1 MVVDVRQSQS
11 RFSPDRTKL
20 LDRMGGLDGR
30 GHRDLNAQVRALV
43 CKSLRN
49 RGIAVWAGGRMMG
62 PEGDSTGSKAA

>member
-30 GHRDLNAQVRALV
+30 GHRDLNAQVTN
-43 CKSLRN
+43 SLSDGR
-49 RGIAVWAGGRMMG
+49 GGRA
-62 PEGDSTGSKAA
+62 EG

>member
-43 CKSLRN
+43 YKSLRN
-49 RGIAVWAGGRMMG
+49 CGIAVWAVGRR
-62 PEGDSTGSKAA
+62 TGARGQQYPDAG